1 MAKVTI
7 PRLRIG
13 EPITHTQ
20 INSFTSSLV
29 GLNGNINDDNVSNE
43 GIDRRNLVNKSVQ
56 RTKLTN
62 QSHFFT
68 GTDLIIPTGTSM
80 QNVQTQ
86 TGRFVVVGAAT
97 QSGNALIA
105 CEVGDTILVHCS
117 FHLDMRSGQEGTVNS
132 PFVHPVEALP
142 LTEVALFASN
152 QASNPMIQI
161 PGSFRSFRSGIVHT
175 SGPAETKASCT
186 IVVAWQVPEN
196 FLISPQNGMIVILR
210 GRTSYTNITTQNKPP
225 LSQANSLQ
233 LFARVIKN

>member
-1 MAKVTI
+1 MAKVSI
-7 PRLRIG
+7 PKLLTG
-13 EPITHTQ
+13 EPITETQ
-20 INSFTSSLV
+20 INSFTNSLV

-43 GIDRRNLVNKSVQ
+43 GIDRRNLVKQSVQ

-68 GTDLIIPTGTSM
+68 GTNLIIPTGTSM
-80 QNVQTQ
+80 QNVHTQ

-97 QSGNALIA
+97 QFGNALIA

-117 FHLDMRSGQEGTVNS
+117 FHLDMRSGQAGTVSS
-132 PFVHPVEALP
+132 PFVQPKEALP

-161 PGSFRSFRSGIVHT
+161 PGSFRSFRSGIVH
-175 SGPAETKASCT
+175 SQGPAETKASCT
-186 IVVAWQVPEN
+186 IVVAWEVPEN

-210 GRTSYTNITTQNKPP
+210 GRTSYTNVSSQTPP
-225 LSQANSLQ
+225 PSSQADSLQ
-233 LFARVIKN
+233 LFARVIKR